1 MTVDLARSPFG
12 HRAKDL
18 ARLSQT
24 TAGAIEVAEV
34 ALPAQ
39 VDLRVDPAHAPSMP
53 FGLPSD
59 PNIWL
64 TDGDRDV
71 LWLGPDEW
79 LVVGAPRSASTIVR
93 ELDAALLGVHR
104 SVVDVSAAR
113 AVLEVQGP
121 KVTGLLAAGCSLDL
135 HPRSWRAGMCA
146 QTLLARAQVLL
157 QQREGATRVFVRP
170 SFAGYLLDWLL
181 DASVGF
187 AG

>member
-1 MTVDLARSPFG
+1 VTVDIARSPLG
-12 HRAKDL
+12 HRADDL

-24 TAGAIEVAEV
+24 TAGAIDAVEVAF
-34 ALPAQ
+34 PAQ
-39 VDLRVDPAHAPSMP
+39 VDLRVDPAHVGSMP
-53 FGLPSD
+53 FRLPLE
-59 PNIWL
+59 PNTWL
-64 TDGDRDV
+64 TDGGRDV

-79 LVVGAPRSASTIVR
+79 LVVGAPWSATTIAG
-93 ELDAALLGVHR
+93 ELDAALSGVHR

-113 AVLEVQGP
+113 AVLDLRGAAVAE
-121 KVTGLLAAGCSLDL
+121 LLAAGCSLDL

-181 DASVGF
+181 DASAGF
-187 AG
+187 HG